1 MRASW
6 ASLGPVSDLS
16 RLPRDIVFS
25 IIAFLSDRDLFS
37 LSVVNKRMCMYCLSD
52 FLVFERRFKRQFPF
66 DMGAMWRVIAK
77 RYPMLGVA
85 GGTLSLR
92 EKTAVVEKY
101 IRDTI
106 DKNTDKWDVGE
117 CPMMVFVSLF
127 QLFFCR
133 RVSALC

>member
-1 MRASW
+1 MRN
-6 ASLGPVSDLS
+6 SLGGSGVLSSASPLTLRVSLASSGGVVDLS

-66 DMGAMWRVIAK
+66 DMTCTWRLIAK
-77 RYPMLGVA
+77 KYPMLGVA
-85 GGTLSLR
+85 GGHLSMR

-106 DKNTDKWDVGE
+106 DKNTDKWDVGK
-117 CPMMVFVSLF
+117 
-127 QLFFCR
+127 
-133 RVSALC
+133 